1 MGGGSVAEDFDAADR
16 AGGKR
21 VHVDAAGASAFT
33 SPVIVNERGVV
44 PTLAVEKYQSV
55 VGTEPAH
62 RERPYDLGCV
72 RNALPGEVDRRRQLR
87 EDLRRLGGSLRF
99 DMVGSENIDGHCQ
112 LVGGGM
118 AGARADY
125 DFGEGDR
132 GAADDKVPHDS
143 LSFGHGDRRS
153 RRGVAKSAKS
163 YRVSAAR
170 HATDRV
176 VTIVAAGRSQATRLQ
191 NNDGLAD
198 CRTGRVSDST
208 ANCSALCGG
217 HPWREKERKQWER
230 QCSEQLLGRAS
241 HNTSL
246 GGRISRT
253 AKRPYA
259 RLPSSARKNRRTLKH
274 AVRFKLELGEL
285 SAPIPP

>member
-1 MGGGSVAEDFDAADR
+1 M
-16 AGGKR
+16 
-21 VHVDAAGASAFT
+21 
-33 SPVIVNERGVV
+33 V

-55 VGTEPAH
+55 VGTQPPH
-62 RERPYDLGCV
+62 RERSDDLGGV
-72 RNALPGEVDRRRQLR
+72 RNALPGEVDRRRKLR
-87 EDLRRLGGSLRF
+87 EDLGGLGGSLRF
-99 DMVGSENIDGHCQ
+99 DLVGSENIDGHCQ

-143 LSFGHGDRRS
+143 LSFGDGDRRS

-208 ANCSALCGG
+208 ANCSWVLSKDQYDLDKI
-217 HPWREKERKQWER
+217 RFV
-230 QCSEQLLGRAS
+230 
-241 HNTSL
+241 
-246 GGRISRT
+246 GRISPYDL
-253 AKRPYA
+253 AKALAATDLHIYLTVPF
-259 RLPSSARKNRRTLKH
+259 
-274 AVRFKLELGEL
+274 VL
-285 SAPIPP
+285 SWSLAS